1 MSGLPNLD
9 NFRPYA
15 KAIVAAVT
23 AFGGAYSLAL
33 SDGILAW
40 EWVGILVATLVA
52 GFGVFATP
60 NTDPK
65 AEHQEESVQPP
76 EIAPQD
82 SPPPPRV
89 MP

>member
-1 MSGLPNLD
+1 MLPNLD
-9 NFRPYA
+9 NFKPYA
-15 KAIVAAVT
+15 KCIVATLT

-33 SDGILAW
+33 PDGITAA
-40 EWVGILVATLVA
+40 EWVTVLVATGVA
-52 GFGVFATP
+52 GFGVFMVP
-60 NTDPK
+60 NKDPK

-76 EIAPQD
+76 VPPQD